1 MSSGKA
7 REHLLLE
14 SHGVRVEVEVQAL
27 ELLPE
32 ITRILPPGHALV
44 REFPEDGHFTIGG
57 ADGQYWV
64 QLDGGEIASGV
75 AADVAVQA
83 LDAQLRARIAL
94 VAPDVI
100 FVHAGVVAV
109 DGHAIALPGRSFSGK
124 TTLVAALVAAGATY
138 YSDEFAV
145 IASDGAVL
153 PYAKPLSIRSDGD
166 RYGAVTPV
174 ESLGG
179 AAGEGPTRLAL
190 VADLMYRADADWAP
204 RTLTPGAGAL
214 ALLSNTVP
222 ARTRPAQVLAA
233 ASRAIGSAKVIAGDR
248 GEADVTAR
256 LLLDELRQAV
266 AAP

>member
-1 MSSGKA
+1 MSSGNA

-32 ITRILPPGHALV
+32 ITRILPPGHTLV

-109 DGHAIALPGRSFSGK
+109 NGHAIALPGRSFSGK

-145 IASDGAVL
+145 ITRDGTVL
-153 PYAKPLSIRSDGD
+153 PYAKPLSIRSEGN
-166 RYGAVTPV
+166 RYGNVTPV
-174 ESLGG
+174 EALGG
-179 AAGEGPTRLAL
+179 TAGEVPTRLAL
-190 VADLMYRADADWAP
+190 VADLMYRADAEWAP

-222 ARTRPAQVLAA
+222 ARTRPAQVLEATT
-233 ASRAIGSAKVIAGDR
+233 RAVGTAKVIAGDR
-248 GEADVTAR
+248 GEADVTAHA
-256 LLLDELRQAV
+256 LLRELR
-266 AAP
+266 AALR